1 MEEKEEGTTRSTIT
15 KRDTLTADTTRTRG
29 DPTRRKAL
37 RDTILS
43 HLIRTST
50 LTMRKDPSLKDT
62 DQITTLPT
70 VMLTK
75 ETQDTLCRC
84 LSEKETSEMA
94 HHHLTLKMDILL
106 EAHLQTIPVR
116 SKIAQVSMLET
127 TGHSEWT
134 RSEMNLLKEMTSIF
148 HLAKILE
155 TNVTSLLILKEMIED
170 ESSIAI
176 CKKFIQ

>member
-1 MEEKEEGTTRSTIT
+1 MRKTKKVTLTKRSPSESKERRLSGQESNLLHLMKRIKDHKSPRVLMSMSTSVSSEDHPQTREGTMEEKEEGTTRSTIT
-15 KRDTLTADTTRTRG
+15 KRDTLTVDT
-29 DPTRRKAL
+29 TRRKAL

-70 VMLTK
+70 VILTK
-75 ETQDTLCRC
+75 ETQDTLSRC

-106 EAHLQTIPVR
+106 ETHL
-116 SKIAQVSMLET
+116 
-127 TGHSEWT
+127 
-134 RSEMNLLKEMTSIF
+134 
-148 HLAKILE
+148 
-155 TNVTSLLILKEMIED
+155 
-170 ESSIAI
+170 
-176 CKKFIQ
+176 

>member
-1 MEEKEEGTTRSTIT
+1 MRKTKKVTLTKRSPSKSKERRFSGQESNLLHLMKRIKDHKSPRVLMSMSTSVSSEDHPQTREGTMEEKEEGTTRSTMT

-43 HLIRTST
+43 HLIRTLT
-50 LTMRKDPSLKDT
+50 LTMRKDPSLKDF

-75 ETQDTLCRC
+75 ETQDTLSRC

-106 EAHLQTIPVR
+106 EAHL
-116 SKIAQVSMLET
+116 
-127 TGHSEWT
+127 
-134 RSEMNLLKEMTSIF
+134 
-148 HLAKILE
+148 
-155 TNVTSLLILKEMIED
+155 
-170 ESSIAI
+170 
-176 CKKFIQ
+176 